1 MTEIITIRRA
11 QPQDAPIAAELLSV
25 SMGRFG
31 DDALG
36 FGDHARMLHHLGRLF
51 TQKNNRLSHDACWL
65 AELEGHP
72 AGALLAYPGW
82 QYGPRSRRMGPHI
95 FRAYGLAGGL
105 RLIAWSF
112 PLAVGKET
120 ERDEFYISNI
130 ATSPLAQ
137 RKGIGARLM
146 ALAEEMAIAARLQ
159 KCSLI
164 VELDNTRAQAFYH
177 KLGYTIIAT
186 IDTPQLKERYHTAG
200 YHRMVKHIAV

>member
-1 MTEIITIRRA
+1 MTGLITIRRA
-11 QPQDAPIAAELLSV
+11 QQQDAPIAAELISV
-25 SMGRFG
+25 SMDRFG
-31 DDALG
+31 DAALG
-36 FGDHARMLHHLGRLF
+36 FGDHARMLHHLERLF
-51 TQKNNRLSHDACWL
+51 AQKYNRLSHDACWL
-65 AELEGHP
+65 AELDSHP

-82 QYGPRSRRMGPHI
+82 QYGSRSRRMGLQI

-112 PLAVGKET
+112 PLAAGKET

-130 ATSPLAQ
+130 ATAPLAQ
-137 RKGIGARLM
+137 RKGVGARLM
-146 ALAEEMAIAARLQ
+146 ALAEEMAVTAGLR

-186 IDTPQLKERYHTAG
+186 INTPHLKERYHTAG
-200 YHRMVKHIAV
+200 YHRMVKKINA